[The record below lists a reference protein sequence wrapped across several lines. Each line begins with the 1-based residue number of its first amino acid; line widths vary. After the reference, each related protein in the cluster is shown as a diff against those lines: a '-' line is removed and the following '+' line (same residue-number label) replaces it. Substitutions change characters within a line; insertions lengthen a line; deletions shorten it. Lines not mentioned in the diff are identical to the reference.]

1 MAKQN
6 VRRVS
11 VTKTNVKNVNGHII
25 LITFIFLF
33 SGCCALKSPVKRYE
47 CELARAEEKII
58 VLTRKFPEL
67 IQTPDTLRIKD
78 TLMIPHVEVDT
89 SFVFSPVHFND
100 TIIIEKERI
109 KIQYVKKD
117 SLIYLS
123 GECIEDTIYIDREIP
138 VEKIV
143 IKETP
148 IIQKAKDWFWILLIT
163 IIGGL
168 FARKLIKRYL
178 W

>member
-6 VRRVS
+6 VRRVTTTI
-11 VTKTNVKNVNGHII
+11 VVNVKINI
-25 LITFIFLF
+25 LLFLFIFFF

-47 CELARAEEKII
+47 CKKAKAEEKII

-67 IQTPDTLRIKD
+67 IQTPDTIKLLDTLRIPK
-78 TLMIPHVEVDT
+78 VEVDT
-89 SFVFSPVHFND
+89 SFVFKPVHFND

-109 KIQYVKKD
+109 KIKYIKKD
-117 SLIYLS
+117 SLVYLS

-143 IKETP
+143 VKQIP
-148 IIQKAKDWFWILLIT
+148 VIQKAKDWFWIIIMT

-168 FARKLIKRYL
+168 VVRKLIKRYL

>member
-1 MAKQN
+1 M
-6 VRRVS
+6 VS
-11 VTKTNVKNVNGHII
+11 VKNNI
-25 LITFIFLF
+25 LFYLLLVFLF

-47 CELARAEEKII
+47 CRKAKAEEKII

-67 IQTPDTLRIKD
+67 IQTPDTLKILD
-78 TLMIPHVEVDT
+78 TIRVPHVEVDT
-89 SFVFSPVHFND
+89 SFVFTPVNFND

-109 KIQYVKKD
+109 KIKYVRKD
-117 SLIYLS
+117 SLVYIS

-148 IIQKAKDWFWILLIT
+148 IIQKAKDWFWIILIA

-168 FARKLIKRYL
+168 FTRKLIKRYL